1 MITVGEMQISGM
13 LTMLVLSVM
22 LVMCVPSRST
32 RQGSFAKARWIMAAG
47 TGLIALQFLLQHTF
61 GFREMGITQAV
72 LCNLLFFTPASLLC
86 GMAIL
91 YVQRQG
97 HISRKEW
104 LICSSICALSAILL
118 IGATVLD
125 GIPFQQEST
134 ALRTA
139 EYVSSVLYVLMQSHI
154 FTMQYK
160 SYKQLE
166 LAVNEYYDRSR
177 LDLFGWMGLSMK
189 TMTLLAF
196 IVPIVIYHSR
206 RKLSTLNF
214 QLSTLNSRNGF
225 PTLTIVNTI

>member
-1 MITVGEMQISGM
+1 MV
-13 LTMLVLSVM
+13 
-22 LVMCVPSRST
+22 
-32 RQGSFAKARWIMAAG
+32 
-47 TGLIALQFLLQHTF
+47 
-61 GFREMGITQAV
+61 
-72 LCNLLFFTPASLLC
+72 
-86 GMAIL
+86 
-91 YVQRQG
+91 
-97 HISRKEW
+97 
-104 LICSSICALSAILL
+104 
-118 IGATVLD
+118 
-125 GIPFQQEST
+125 ST

-206 RKLSTLNF
+206 RKLSTFNF
-214 QLSTLNSRNGF
+214 QLSTRGMDFQRSLS
-225 PTLTIVNTI
+225 